1 MGRNYKVTGL
11 RPTRD
16 QLYDMSPSK
25 FKSMLKQRGYK
36 VPRNF
41 YKVGSV
47 ARYKNRFYRF
57 RWWSDE
63 FFVDK
68 SCVLSEF
75 DRWANSVDMVI
86 TIFNWLEGVNE

>member
-1 MGRNYKVTGL
+1 MSRRYKVTGL
-11 RPTRD
+11 RPKRD

-41 YKVGSV
+41 YKGGSV
-47 ARYKNRFYRF
+47 AYYKNRAYRF

-75 DRWANSVDMVI
+75 DRWVNSVDMVI
-86 TIFNWLEGVNE
+86 TIFNWNEGCE